1 MLCNSILYFVE
12 HCSIYNIGKQFLTN
26 TILPDYASKDYVI
39 VNHIINFKKKCKFE
53 NNVNKIKYFL

>member
-39 VNHIINFKKKCKFE
+39 VNHIINLKK
-53 NNVNKIKYFL
+53 NVSLKIM